1 MVCFP
6 FVRRDRGE
14 VEGDALTLSLI
25 LTFCNWNHLVT
36 LPKPDPRL
44 KERRREAQGGAGRPE
59 TKRAFGERKW
69 RRKKGL
75 RQEKGAV
82 EAKSKSVEV

>member
-6 FVRRDRGE
+6 SVRRDGGE
-14 VEGDALTLSLI
+14 VESDALTLSLI

-44 KERRREAQGGAGRPE
+44 KERLREAKGGLKQRELWLKENG
-59 TKRAFGERKW
+59 GE
-69 RRKKGL
+69 KKD
-75 RQEKGAV
+75 
-82 EAKSKSVEV
+82 

>member
-44 KERRREAQGGAGRPE
+44 KERRREAQGGLKQRELLVKENG
-59 TKRAFGERKW
+59 GE
-69 RRKKGL
+69 KKD
-75 RQEKGAV
+75 
-82 EAKSKSVEV
+82 